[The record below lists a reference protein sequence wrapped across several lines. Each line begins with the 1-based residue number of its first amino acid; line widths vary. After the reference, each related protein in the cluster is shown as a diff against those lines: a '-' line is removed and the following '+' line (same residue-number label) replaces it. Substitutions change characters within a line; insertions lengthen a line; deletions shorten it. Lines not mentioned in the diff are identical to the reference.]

1 MSCIPRVLGG
11 ARVGRQAGCSAL
23 GILREGLL
31 YSYSGLLHRQSAQ
44 AEADG
49 FVGAQMCKGQLGGR
63 TDVGVHTH
71 RHHTCK
77 HKHVHTVHVTLG
89 MDS

>member
-11 ARVGRQAGCSAL
+11 ARVSRQAGCSAQQCRV
-23 GILREGLL
+23 LREGLL
-31 YSYSGLLHRQSAQ
+31 SSYSAQ

-49 FVGAQMCKGQLGGR
+49 LVGAQMCEGQLGGR

-77 HKHVHTVHVTLG
+77 HKNVHTVHVTLG